1 MSMCLRQ
8 KDALLSARIAICR
21 EQRLVAKVA
30 AFTLR

>member
-8 KDALLSARIAICR
+8 KDALLSADCDASR